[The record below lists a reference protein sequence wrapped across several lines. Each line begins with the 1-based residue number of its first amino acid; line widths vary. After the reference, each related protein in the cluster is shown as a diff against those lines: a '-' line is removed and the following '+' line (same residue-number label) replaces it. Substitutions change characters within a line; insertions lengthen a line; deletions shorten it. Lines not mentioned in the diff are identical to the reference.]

1 MLEQSLSAGKL
12 SPQSKE
18 PIPRDKISPNK
29 AEQPTRNK
37 PGIVFASYSPVAFTA
52 LKSSHSVDEFL
63 ITITDLMML
72 SVVSDM

>member
-29 AEQPTRNK
+29 VEQPARNK
-37 PGIVFASYSPVAFTA
+37 PGIDFVSHSPVAFTV
-52 LKSSHSVDEFL
+52 LERIQISIKNVV
-63 ITITDLMML
+63 ML